1 MSPPWPTETERTPE
15 PAVPEPATPGT
26 AFPEPEPQ
34 RHRPADQVPPRAA
47 DESPVPAPPQPVPT
61 EEVVAAQAPP
71 DPAPEPEPQLD
82 PALEPA
88 AVRVEKVIEH
98 RRATLLP
105 RSVLGITALVLAFA
119 VGAAFSGAILYS
131 YYEFKK
137 DTTEKRVEGFI
148 EGFGERF
155 DTALA
160 TIEAETNN
168 GRAEIQKELEP
179 LRKTRAEG
187 QTLEALVK
195 KVEPSTFF
203 VTTLDEAGQPS
214 VGSAFAVAS
223 DSQQT
228 LLVTSYTTV
237 KAATRQ
243 PGPPVRVRKGDA
255 EIKSTLWT
263 WDEGK
268 DLALIVLAK
277 GGVPTLSFAPDQL
290 RPGER
295 IFAISALGG
304 AGGSVT
310 QGFVADVS
318 SSGLQ
323 HDAAVGQAF
332 QGGPMVNSEG
342 GVLAVASRSYAPL
355 GFTSDQVYFAPFGR
369 AACERVLRCA
379 GGAPGLGD
387 RSTPARR

>member
-1 MSPPWPTETERTPE
+1 VLVPSP
-15 PAVPEPATPGT
+15 A
-26 AFPEPEPQ
+26 
-34 RHRPADQVPPRAA
+34 
-47 DESPVPAPPQPVPT
+47 VPT
-61 EEVVAAQAPP
+61 EEVVVDEPP
-71 DPAPEPEPQLD
+71 PPSDPELEPEARVEPEPE
-82 PALEPA
+82 AKLEQEPVLA
-88 AVRVEKVIEH
+88 RTVVED
-98 RRATLLP
+98 RRPRLLP

-137 DTTEKRVEGFI
+137 DTTEKRVASFIDGFA
-148 EGFGERF
+148 ERF
-155 DTALA
+155 DTAVA

-168 GRAEIQKELEP
+168 GRAEIQRELEP

-187 QTLEALVK
+187 RILENLIK

-214 VGSAFAVAS
+214 VGSAFAVSS
-223 DSQQT
+223 DNQQT

-243 PGPPVRVRKGDA
+243 PGPPVRVRKGGA

-277 GGVPTLSFAPDQL
+277 GGVPTLSFASDQL

-295 IFAISALGG
+295 IFAMSALGG

-318 SSGLQ
+318 ASGVQ

-332 QGGPMVNSEG
+332 QGGPLVNSEG

-355 GFTSDQVYFAPFGR
+355 GFISDQVYFAPYAR
-369 AACERVLRCA
+369 AACERVLRCS
-379 GGAPGLGD
+379 GGAPAVGD
-387 RSTPARR
+387 RSTPARW

>member
-1 MSPPWPTETERTPE
+1 
-15 PAVPEPATPGT
+15 
-26 AFPEPEPQ
+26 
-34 RHRPADQVPPRAA
+34 
-47 DESPVPAPPQPVPT
+47 
-61 EEVVAAQAPP
+61 
-71 DPAPEPEPQLD
+71 
-82 PALEPA
+82 
-88 AVRVEKVIEH
+88 
-98 RRATLLP
+98 
-105 RSVLGITALVLAFA
+105 VLAFA

-137 DTTEKRVEGFI
+137 DTTEKRVAGFI
-148 EGFGERF
+148 EGFGQRF
-155 DTALA
+155 DTSLA
-160 TIEAETNN
+160 IIDTETNN

-187 QTLEALVK
+187 QTLESVIK

-203 VTTLDEAGQPS
+203 VNTLDEAGQPS

-223 DSQQT
+223 DGAQT
-228 LLVTSYTTV
+228 LLLASYNTV

-243 PGPPVRVRKGDA
+243 PGPVLRVRKGND

-263 WDEGK
+263 WDEST

-277 GGVPTLSFAPDQL
+277 GGVPTLSFAGDQL

-295 IFAISALGG
+295 IFAVSALGG

-332 QGGPMVNSEG
+332 QGGPLVNSEG
-342 GVLAVASRSYAPL
+342 GVVAVASRSYAPL
-355 GFTSDQVYFAPFGR
+355 GFTSDQVFFAPFGR
-369 AACERVLRCA
+369 AACERILRC
-379 GGAPGLGD
+379 GDGPPGTGD
-387 RSTPARR
+387 RGVPARG

>member
-1 MSPPWPTETERTPE
+1 MQAPTDPAPPDGVPTDRTP
-15 PAVPEPATPGT
+15 PEPEAPPEPDPQTEPVSQT
-26 AFPEPEPQ
+26 EPEPQ
-34 RHRPADQVPPRAA
+34 TEPVSLLVARP
-47 DESPVPAPPQPVPT
+47 PA
-61 EEVVAAQAPP
+61 
-71 DPAPEPEPQLD
+71 D
-82 PALEPA
+82 PALEP
-88 AVRVEKVIEH
+88 VEETVG
-98 RRATLLP
+98 RRRPGLLP
-105 RSVLGITALVLAFA
+105 RSILGITALALAFA

-131 YYEFKK
+131 YYEYRK
-137 DTTEKRVEGFI
+137 DITEKRVAGFI
-148 EGFGERF
+148 DSFGERF

-168 GRAEIQKELEP
+168 ARAEIQKELEP

-187 QTLEALVK
+187 QILESLVK

-223 DSQQT
+223 DDKQT
-228 LLVTSYTTV
+228 LLVASFTTV

-255 EIKSTLWT
+255 EIRSTLWT

-277 GGVPTLSFAPDQL
+277 GGVPTLAFASDQL

-295 IFAISALGG
+295 VFALSGLGG

-318 SSGLQ
+318 AAGLQ

-332 QGGPMVNSEG
+332 QGGPLVNSEG
-342 GVLAVASRSYAPL
+342 GVVAVASRSYAPL
-355 GFTSDQVYFAPFGR
+355 GFSSDQVYFAPFVR
-369 AACERVLRCA
+369 ATCERVLRCSS
-379 GGAPGLGD
+379 GAPEMGD
-387 RSTPARR
+387 RGSTSRR